1 MLSWPPQSPDLNPIE
16 HLWNE
21 MERRHQDKHPKSK
34 EDLKNVLSEV
44 WENIEEEVCQ
54 KLVGSMRKRF
64 QAVIKA
70 RGGPTKY

>member
-1 MLSWPPQSPDLNPIE
+1 
-16 HLWNE
+16 
-21 MERRHQDKHPKSK
+21 MERRRQDKHLKSK